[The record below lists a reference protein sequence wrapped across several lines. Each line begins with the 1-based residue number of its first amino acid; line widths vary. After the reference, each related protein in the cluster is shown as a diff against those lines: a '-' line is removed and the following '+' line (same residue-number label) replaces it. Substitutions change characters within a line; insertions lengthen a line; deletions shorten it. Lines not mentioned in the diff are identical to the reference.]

1 MMQRLTRSDIA
12 ECLGD
17 VSDELAA
24 RILAIGV
31 TRDELAAAARSVEL
45 GDGDEP
51 SDVDLR
57 IQELCRLIADE
68 LDDEIWYDR

>member
-1 MMQRLTRSDIA
+1 MERLNRDDIS

-24 RILAIGV
+24 RILAIDV
-31 TRDELAAAARSVEL
+31 TRDELAAAARAIEL

-51 SDVDLR
+51 SAVDVR

-68 LDDEIWYDR
+68 LADEIWDDR

>member
-1 MMQRLTRSDIA
+1 MLQRLTREDISQ
-12 ECLGD
+12 CLGD

-24 RILAIGV
+24 RILAIDV
-31 TRDELAAAARSVEL
+31 TRDELAAAARAIEL
-45 GDGDEP
+45 GGGDEP
-51 SDVDLR
+51 STVDSR